1 MDLLSGEVETG
12 FAGEPCALPRYRFR
26 MALLSGEVETAN
38 GGTLAS
44 ACLRAFRMAL
54 LSGEVET
61 RATGQSEKSDFG
73 SGWLCYPGKL
83 KQASPV
89 ASIVP
94 TMGSGWLCYPGK
106 LKHASASLAGMGSTS
121 SGWLCYPGKLKLRC
135 GVAHNPNTPPE
146 FRMVWLSGEVETG
159 LAVHRRR
166 L

>member
-1 MDLLSGEVETG
+1 MLSGEVETG

-83 KQASPV
+83 K
-89 ASIVP
+89 
-94 TMGSGWLCYPGK
+94 
-106 LKHASASLAGMGSTS
+106 
-121 SGWLCYPGKLKLRC
+121 LRC